1 MTKVELNVLFKK
13 IQKDD
18 KKEVL
23 EFHILGDEIEYKT
36 ELMGMAGGIAVL
48 GIGDIKFS
56 AEFKSIQRDSKKI
69 TMKFEVKGDSDEKIV
84 KLYPKA
90 GYNVDLSL
98 EASQMSLDEFYD
110 GDGHEGIEYNVDG
123 AGAVV
128 VADGQLN
135 MDEVDDIEVVSEG
148 LSFTLEK
155 SEEDDDLP
163 FTVDVKEEDDDLLS
177 AVEQTEKDDDLLV

>member
-1 MTKVELNVLFKK
+1 MPKVEFNALFKK
-13 IQKDD
+13 MQKDD

-23 EFHILGDEIEYKT
+23 EFHVLGDEPKHQS

-48 GIGDIKFS
+48 DVEGVKLS
-56 AEFKSIQRDSKKI
+56 AEFKNVQRDSKKI
-69 TMKFEVKGDSDEKIV
+69 VLKFEVKGDSGDEII

-90 GYNVDLSL
+90 GFNVDLSL

-110 GDGHEGIEYNVDG
+110 GEDHEGIEYNVDG

-135 MDEVDDIEVVSEG
+135 MDEIEVA
-148 LSFTLEK
+148 K
-155 SEEDDDLP
+155 DDLP
-163 FTVDVKEEDDDLLS
+163 FTVDVKEEEVDLPFTVEQTVNDDDLL
-177 AVEQTEKDDDLLV
+177 D

>member
-1 MTKVELNVLFKK
+1 MSKVVLNVLFKK

-48 GIGDIKFS
+48 GIEDIKFS

-69 TMKFEVKGDSDEKIV
+69 TMKFEVKGDSDDKML

-90 GYNVDLSL
+90 GFNVDLSL
-98 EASQMSLDEFYD
+98 EASQMSADEFYE
-110 GDGHEGIEYNVDG
+110 GDGHEGIEYSVDS
-123 AGAVV
+123 AGAIV

-135 MDEVDDIEVVSEG
+135 MDEVDVDVDQIEVVSEG
-148 LSFTLEK
+148 LSFTVEK
-155 SEEDDDLP
+155 PVEEIELP
-163 FTVDVKEEDDDLLS
+163 FTVDVAK
-177 AVEQTEKDDDLLV
+177 EKDDDLLD